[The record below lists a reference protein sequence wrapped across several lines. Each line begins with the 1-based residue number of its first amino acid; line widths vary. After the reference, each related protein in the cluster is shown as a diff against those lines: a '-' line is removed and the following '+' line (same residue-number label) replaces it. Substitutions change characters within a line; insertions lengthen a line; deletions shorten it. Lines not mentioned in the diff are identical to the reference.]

1 LFSVFQGIAT
11 RVGGLFSRALSLV
24 NPLSR
29 QGVFGVA
36 RRVARAASFM
46 SLPAA
51 GALGA
56 VVKGA
61 SDIRGEAGQA
71 MGEGAAAGIPLLGF
85 SRLKNQFAAVGGEAG
100 DAVEV
105 VNKLNEAIADVAANG
120 GNSKFAQAF
129 SDAGLSVTNF
139 DGTLKSGY
147 QVLQE
152 YMAGFADAG
161 ATGPGK
167 LEALQRSISQV
178 VGATKAALPLTALL
192 SKAASGDLDKINAQ
206 IDRFGVEVGPQ
217 QVAAMQA
224 FTEGMSAF
232 KQPLRGIAI
241 ELTTVVG
248 PELGQWFNG
257 LANLIAENRDTI
269 VGQPA
274 NSLVA
279 S

>member
-1 LFSVFQGIAT
+1 
-11 RVGGLFSRALSLV
+11 
-24 NPLSR
+24 
-29 QGVFGVA
+29 
-36 RRVARAASFM
+36 
-46 SLPAA
+46 
-51 GALGA
+51 